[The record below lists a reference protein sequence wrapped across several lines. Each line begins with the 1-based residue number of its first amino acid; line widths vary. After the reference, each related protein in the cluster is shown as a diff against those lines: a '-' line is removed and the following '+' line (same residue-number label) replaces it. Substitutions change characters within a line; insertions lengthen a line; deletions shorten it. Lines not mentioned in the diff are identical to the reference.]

1 MDTSPAQPANTDANI
16 RKAAA
21 ALAEVVEM
29 KYQFI
34 RCHEFLA
41 EKTGRLVDLLCEA
54 ESRGYLLE
62 DCLTIVDA
70 TYWLQMID
78 WQTKFLSVV
87 LKFTRDPTTK
97 TLRHLIELFG
107 RDRERMRVEAELL
120 ERQLK
125 HRLDRFTEPTDED
138 VRKVVLKNK
147 QRVLGVYL
155 HIRSGYRG
163 VDVARLF
170 NVPKTT
176 AYGWIDWFK
185 SLPVGLQ
192 EGVLQFLD
200 TQAPNMAACQVPV
213 YFKQQKKPGT
223 ASVAEKTN
231 PEQSLESLS

>member
-16 RKAAA
+16 RKAAE
-21 ALAEVVEM
+21 ALAEVMEM
-29 KYQFI
+29 KHEFI
-34 RCHEFLA
+34 RCHNFLA
-41 EKTGRLVDLLCEA
+41 EKTARLVDLLCEA

-62 DCLTIVDA
+62 DCLTIVD
-70 TYWLQMID
+70 TTFWLQMID
-78 WQTKFLSVV
+78 WQSKFVSVV
-87 LKFTRDPTTK
+87 LNFTKDPGRK
-97 TLRHLIELFG
+97 TLRPLIELFG
-107 RDRERMRVEAELL
+107 RDRERMRVEAEML

-138 VRKVVLKNK
+138 VRKVVRKNE

-163 VDVARLF
+163 VDVARF
-170 NVPKTT
+170 FKVPKTT

-200 TQAPNMAACQVPV
+200 KQAPNMAACQVPV
-213 YFKQQKKPGT
+213 YVKQQKKPDAVSAT
-223 ASVAEKTN
+223 TETS
-231 PEQSLESLS
+231 PEQSLKSLP